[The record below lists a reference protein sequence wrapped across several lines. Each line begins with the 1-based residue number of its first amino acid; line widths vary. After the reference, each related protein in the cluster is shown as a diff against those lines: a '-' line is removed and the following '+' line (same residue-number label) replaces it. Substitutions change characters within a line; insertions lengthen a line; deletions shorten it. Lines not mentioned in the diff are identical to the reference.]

1 MVTPLP
7 VLIVPR
13 LLDHKAQ
20 QDYFDKVVERYMA
33 FCARH
38 GNDLDTAMAC
48 LPTSSSSD
56 ATRNPPSAGP
66 SSTNKTG
73 AGAGPSASVE
83 LSTFLLA
90 LRKLR
95 EAVLATASTTPPSFA
110 HKVHAFSVRVSVLA
124 QHPPSY
130 FPSLRYLLG
139 PLHSSLHPLPDSE
152 LREFVAY
159 LILDYACRQGDM
171 VSAFELRAHAR
182 ARYAF
187 RSKPVDRILAALV
200 QGNWVVFWKVRN
212 SVDSYMRAMM
222 NWAADRMRRQALKAV
237 GSSYLN
243 VEAGWVLEGCTGEKD
258 WTWEKLVEVERLG
271 WQKEGNKVIIK
282 RPKRKPEAK
291 PTERAQH

>member
-1 MVTPLP
+1 MVTA
-7 VLIVPR
+7 LIVPR
-13 LLDHKAQ
+13 LLDHNAQ
-20 QDYFDKVVERYMA
+20 QDYFDKVMKRDVT
-33 FCARH
+33 FCAH
-38 GNDLDTAMAC
+38 HVNDLDAAMTS
-48 LPTSSSSD
+48 LPTNPSSD
-56 ATRNPPSAGP
+56 ATRNPPSGP

-73 AGAGPSASVE
+73 VGAGPSTSVE
-83 LSTFLLA
+83 LSTCLLA

-95 EAVLATASTTPPSFA
+95 EAILATASTTPPSFA
-110 HKVHAFSVRVSVLA
+110 QKVHVCSVRISIFA

-152 LREFVAY
+152 LKEFTAY

-182 ARYAF
+182 TRYDF
-187 RSKPVDRILAALV
+187 QLKHVDRTLAALM

-212 SVDSYMRAMM
+212 TVDSYMRTVM

-237 GSSYLN
+237 GSAYLN
-243 VEAGWVLEGCTGEKD
+243 VEAGWVLEGCTGENN
-258 WTWEKLVEVERLG
+258 WTWEKLVEVERIG
-271 WQKEGNKVIIK
+271 WQKEGDKIIIK